1 MQRFGHFWPEVPE
14 TKGDGSIGPRVGEPD
29 MVDVP
34 GQIEE
39 DAVMYVRAVRFTDVS
54 AERMQELLARIEESD
69 GPPPGVPAKGLKI
82 LFDGSQGTAVVLQY
96 FESAEDMEAGA
107 QVFSAMDPSETPGT
121 RASVDMCEVKL
132 ERTLP

>member
-1 MQRFGHFWPEVPE
+1 
-14 TKGDGSIGPRVGEPD
+14 
-29 MVDVP
+29 MVDIP
-34 GQIEE
+34 RQTEE
-39 DAVMYVRAVRFTDVS
+39 DAVMYVRVVRFTDVS

-82 LFDGSQGTAVVLQY
+82 LSDDSQNTAVVLQY

-121 RASVDMCEVKL
+121 RVSVDMCEVKL
-132 ERTLP
+132 ERTLA